1 MKEKLKWKS
10 NISLTNEK
18 DERSRQKQIFKD
30 KMFETFYRFG
40 QAQKSTVSKSKPNT
54 LQTV

>member
-30 KMFETFYRFG
+30 KMFETLYIFG
-40 QAQKSTVSKSKPNT
+40 QAQNSTVSKSKPNT

>member
-10 NISLTNEK
+10 NISLTNAK
-18 DERSRQKQIFKD
+18 DERTRQKQIFKD
-30 KMFETFYRFG
+30 KMFETLYRFG
-40 QAQKSTVSKSKPNT
+40 QAQKSAVSKSKPNT

>member
-1 MKEKLKWKS
+1 MKEKLKCKS
-10 NISLTNEK
+10 NISLTTEK
-18 DERSRQKQIFKD
+18 DDRSRQKQIFKD
-30 KMFETFYRFG
+30 KMFENFYRFG